1 MYVNP
6 FWFGVICT
14 LVVEVITI
22 VVAAIVVQSG
32 GGKRE

>member
-14 LVVEVITI
+14 LVVEI
-22 VVAAIVVQSG
+22 VLFVTSAIISAIIAN
-32 GGKRE
+32 KKK